1 MTSLRHTLL
10 RQLRQASKSARGES
24 PTTSGSPDASLSA
37 GRRRLLQAGASLAAA
52 PLSSA
57 FAATGGREAA
67 PVAVIGGGLA
77 GLSAAHALARAG
89 IHADVYEAGTRLGG
103 RCWSDRSTFEQGQ
116 VAERGG
122 ELLDTSHVH
131 LLRLARGLGLAIDN
145 VVEGEAPGTANL
157 IMFDGKPYTL
167 EEAVRDFAPVLPV
180 LRRQLKAVGT
190 PGYRRPSATARQLD
204 ALSSAEWIGS
214 HVPGGLS
221 SSLGRYLRC
230 ALEENFAVEVEKLS
244 ALVALG
250 ALAESSPEEL
260 DAYGGSD
267 QRFHIRGGND
277 AVVSAIAKSLPRPA
291 QLDSPLLAL
300 ALRKDGRCDVT
311 IGQGSGSVTRRYHH
325 VVIAMPFANLRDV
338 DLSRAG
344 FRALKMRAIRELP
357 MAAAAKLQLQF
368 TRRLWRD
375 QGSTGYIMLDGH
387 FLSTWE
393 VTRGQDGSGGILNFW
408 SSGQRAGTVGAG
420 SDADQARE
428 ALAVL
433 ERLMPGISDTWNGR
447 VSRTVWDTN
456 APPRGC
462 YAYYPPGYITS
473 LLGIEAEPEGPVHFA
488 GEHTS
493 RRWQGFLSGA
503 VETGQ
508 RAAREIRGRT
518 SKGR

>member
-1 MTSLRHTLL
+1 MTPIRSRLL
-10 RQLRQASKSARGES
+10 RQLREATKAASGELPISSDSRVTSSSAS
-24 PTTSGSPDASLSA
+24 
-37 GRRRLLQAGASLAAA
+37 RRRLLQAGASLAVA

-57 FAATGGREAA
+57 LAATGAREAA

-89 IHADVYEAGTRLGG
+89 IHADVYEAGSRLGG
-103 RCWSDRSTFEQGQ
+103 RCWSDRGTFDQGQ
-116 VAERGG
+116 VVERGG
-122 ELLDTSHVH
+122 ELIDTSHVH
-131 LLRLARGLGLAIDN
+131 LLRLARGLGLAVDD
-145 VVEGEAPGTANL
+145 VVAAEAPGTANL
-157 IMFDGKPYTL
+157 IIFDGKPYTL

-221 SSLGRYLRC
+221 SPLRRFLRC
-230 ALEENFAVEVEKLS
+230 ALEENFAVEADKLS
-244 ALVALG
+244 AMVALG
-250 ALAESSPEEL
+250 ALAGSGPDEL

-291 QLDSPLLAL
+291 QLDTPLLAL

-311 IGQGSGSVTRRYHH
+311 IGRGSGSVTRRYHH
-325 VVIAMPFANLRDV
+325 VVLAMPFTNLRDV

-344 FRALKMRAIRELP
+344 FRALKMRAIGELP
-357 MAAAAKLQLQF
+357 MAAATKLQLQF

-375 QGSTGYIMLDGH
+375 QGNTGYVMLDGH

-393 VTRGQDGSGGILNFW
+393 VTRGQDGAGGILNFW

-428 ALAVL
+428 ALAAL
-433 ERLMPGISDTWNGR
+433 ERLMPGISDAWNGR

-493 RRWQGFLSGA
+493 RDWQGFLNGA

-518 SKGR
+518 SKGP

>member
-1 MTSLRHTLL
+1 MTSLRSTLL
-10 RQLRQASKSARGES
+10 RQLRQATAVVRSERPGVAVPSGTSPSAS
-24 PTTSGSPDASLSA
+24 
-37 GRRRLLQAGASLAAA
+37 RRRLLQAGASAAVV
-52 PLSSA
+52 PVSSVL
-57 FAATGGREAA
+57 AATGAREAA

-103 RCWSDRSTFEQGQ
+103 RCWSDRDTFEQGQ
-116 VAERGG
+116 VVERGG

-131 LLRLARGLGLAIDN
+131 LLGLARGFGLAIDN
-145 VVEGEAPGTANL
+145 VLEAEAPGTANL
-157 IMFDGKPYTL
+157 ITFDGRPYTL
-167 EEAVRDFAPVLPV
+167 EQAARDFAPVLPV
-180 LRRQLKAVGT
+180 LHRQLKAVGT
-190 PGYRRPSATARQLD
+190 PGYRRPSPVARQID
-204 ALSSAEWIGS
+204 ALSAAEWINK
-214 HVPGGLS
+214 HVPGGLTAP
-221 SSLGRYLRC
+221 LGRFVRC
-230 ALEENFAVEVEKLS
+230 ALEENFAVEADALS

-250 ALAESSPEEL
+250 ALSDSTADEL

-277 AVVSAIAKSLPRPA
+277 AVVGALAKALPRRP

-325 VVIAMPFANLRDV
+325 VVLALPFANLRDV
-338 DLSRAG
+338 DLARAG

-357 MAAAAKLQLQF
+357 MAAATKLQLQF

-375 QGSTGYIMLDGH
+375 QGNTGYVMLDGH

-393 VTRGQDGSGGILNFW
+393 VTRAQDGTGGILNFW
-408 SSGQRAGTVGAG
+408 SSGQRAGAVGAG

-428 ALAVL
+428 ALAAL
-433 ERLMPGISDTWNGR
+433 EGLMPGISDAWNGR

-462 YAYYPPGYITS
+462 YAYYRPGYITS
-473 LLGIEAEPEGPVHFA
+473 LLGVEAEPEGPVHFA

-493 RRWQGFLSGA
+493 RRWQGFLNGA

-508 RAAREIRGRT
+508 RAAREIRGRA
-518 SKGR
+518 SKGS